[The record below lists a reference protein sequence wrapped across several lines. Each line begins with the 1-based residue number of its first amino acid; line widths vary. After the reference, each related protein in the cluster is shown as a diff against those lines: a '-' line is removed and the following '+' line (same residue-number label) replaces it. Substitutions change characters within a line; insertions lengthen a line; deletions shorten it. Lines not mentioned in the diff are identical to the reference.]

1 MKSLANTTAM
11 IAPITMP
18 ATWKRNWIVR
28 LVPSR
33 QPVER
38 SCCMSQAS
46 LVDTSSTVAAIRPT
60 IGSRSPIAAI
70 RITVTTKAEE
80 IGF

>member
-28 LVPSR
+28 LVPRR

-46 LVDTSSTVAAIRPT
+46 LVDTSSTVAGHQADDRIVQAERRPS
-60 IGSRSPIAAI
+60 GPR
-70 RITVTTKAEE
+70 
-80 IGF
+80 